1 MLKRRKYSTFAL
13 VENLAFLMHFMY
25 TIQRIIIAII
35 ADASRAALCGIDG
48 RKPILNIT

>member
-1 MLKRRKYSTFAL
+1 MLRRRKYSAFAL
-13 VENLAFLMHFMY
+13 VESLVFLMHFMY
-25 TIQRIIIAII
+25 TIQSIIIAII